1 MNYDNNDKMLIY
13 LSILLIFIIIIFKFV
28 LIFYTYDNSKN
39 DEHINKSF
47 QEKKDLIV
55 SNFNQLHGKI
65 KLKKNTS
72 HLYRSRVNYNQKL
85 NLNFLQKIIEVNLQ
99 ENWIHVESLI
109 TYRDLVKFTL
119 EIGKIPQVVP
129 EFSSLTVGGVI
140 SGVGLESSSFRYGL
154 TYDTAIEYTVLC
166 GDGVIRIANQT
177 TNKELF
183 DAIPNSY
190 GSFGYILS
198 AKIKIRDYYPYIEIE
213 NIKFNCVDTFIN
225 AIKKYCSIDDID
237 FVDGFII
244 NKNEMYLQIGKL
256 INNIDSR
263 IQTEKFVEDIYY
275 KRLIM
280 FQGKIYMKTED
291 YFWRYDYNCFYLAG
305 LFENKLLR
313 KFLGKQL
320 RSDKIKKIGELFNF
334 TYNSRESIIN
344 DLGIKLDYLSNFLNW
359 YDEHI
364 NVYPVWICPY
374 KIQRNTDF
382 FEEKGSLM
390 VDFGIGFG
398 VNKEKHNDDP
408 NYYKKLIDNKMFEL
422 KAKKGL
428 YSTTF
433 LSEDDFWSLYGSK
446 EKYINLKEKYD
457 PYDRFYNLYQKS
469 VIQI

>member
-1 MNYDNNDKMLIY
+1 MLIY
-13 LSILLIFIIIIFKFV
+13 LSILLIFIIIFLKIF
-28 LIFYTYDNSKN
+28 LIFYTLDNSKN

-47 QEKKDLIV
+47 QEKKDLII

-72 HLYRSRVNYNQKL
+72 HLYRSRVNDNQKL
-85 NLNFLQKIIEVNLQ
+85 NLNFLQKVIEVNLQ
-99 ENWIHVESLI
+99 ENWVHVESLM
-109 TYRDLVKFTL
+109 TYRDLIKFTL
-119 EIGKIPQVVP
+119 EIGKIPLIVP

-166 GDGVIRIANQT
+166 GDGIIRVANQT

-198 AKIKIRDYYPYIEIE
+198 VKIKIRDYRPYIEIE
-213 NIKFNCVDTFIN
+213 NIKFNCIKTFIN
-225 AIKKYCSIDDID
+225 VIKKYCSDDDID
-237 FVDGFII
+237 FVDGFIN

-256 INNIDSR
+256 VNDVQYGTHI
-263 IQTEKFVEDIYY
+263 EKFVENIYY
-275 KRLIM
+275 KRVIKS
-280 FQGKIYMKTED
+280 QEKIYMKIED
-291 YFWRYDYNCFYLAG
+291 YFWRYDYNCFYLG
-305 LFENKLLR
+305 GIFENKFLR
-313 KFLGKQL
+313 KFLGQQL
-320 RSDKIKKIGELFNF
+320 RSDKIKKIGELLNF
-334 TYNSRESIIN
+334 VYNSRESIIN
-344 DLGIKLDYLSNFLNW
+344 DLGVKLDNLQDFLNW
-359 YDEHI
+359 YDEYI
-364 NVYPVWICPY
+364 TVYPVWICPY
-374 KIQRNTDF
+374 KIQRNTHF

-398 VNKEKHNDDP
+398 VNKEKHNSDP
-408 NYYKKLIDNKMFEL
+408 NYYKKIIDNKMFEL

-433 LSEDDFWSLYGSK
+433 LSEDNFWLLYGSK
-446 EKYINLKEKYD
+446 EKYMNIKEKYD
-457 PYDRFYNLYQKS
+457 PHDRFYNLYQKS